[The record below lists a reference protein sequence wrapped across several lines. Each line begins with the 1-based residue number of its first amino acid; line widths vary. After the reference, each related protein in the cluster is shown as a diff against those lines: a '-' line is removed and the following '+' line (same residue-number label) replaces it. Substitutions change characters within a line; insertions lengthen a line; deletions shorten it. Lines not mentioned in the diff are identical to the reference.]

1 MGLHKNRAGD
11 CPPEPYGT
19 DVARMLLARV
29 MLCDAFSK
37 TGIFRASLTCGLG
50 IIMLVVIMLA
60 VIILAVSSAA
70 SAQSGAITGQ
80 NTSGRIE
87 SAAMADRPVALRQV
101 AGQPHLQEHLDRI
114 NLFRRLLR
122 EPGSGS
128 RPESGVEND
137 LAMRAAMTTPVIPR
151 SRITRSGASRSGIG
165 AAAWAN
171 DPGDDP
177 GDEPGDDR
185 INGRSND
192 QSNDQSRDMTN
203 DAAILELEMSISA
216 RTGPS
221 MIYPGVGLVVALQ
234 EISNWS
240 NRNMIEALRAGGVPI
255 YSARGHL
262 IGVEDP
268 ASGRLL
274 GGRRS

>member
-1 MGLHKNRAGD
+1 
-11 CPPEPYGT
+11 
-19 DVARMLLARV
+19 

-50 IIMLVVIMLA
+50 IIMVVVIMLA

-87 SAAMADRPVALRQV
+87 STAMADRPVALRQV

-128 RPESGVEND
+128 RPESSAEND
-137 LAMRAAMTTPVIPR
+137 LAMRAAKTTPVIPR

-165 AAAWAN
+165 AAARAN
-171 DPGDDP
+171 DPGDEL

-185 INGRSND
+185 INGR
-192 QSNDQSRDMTN
+192 SNDQSRDMTN

>member
-1 MGLHKNRAGD
+1 M
-11 CPPEPYGT
+11 
-19 DVARMLLARV
+19 V
-29 MLCDAFSK
+29 CDAFSK
-37 TGIFRASLTCGLG
+37 TGIFRASLTCGLAV
-50 IIMLVVIMLA
+50 IMLAVIMLA

-87 SAAMADRPVALRQV
+87 GAAMADRPVALRHV

-114 NLFRRLLR
+114 NRFRRLLR

-128 RPESGVEND
+128 RPESGAEND

-165 AAAWAN
+165 AAARAN
-171 DPGDDP
+171 DPGDDL
-177 GDEPGDDR
+177 GNDR
-185 INGRSND
+185 ISGR
-192 QSNDQSRDMTN
+192 SNDQSRDMTN